1 MDAPADD
8 VAPQVATD
16 DVRLGSTAVQL
27 ALKFPE
33 WIERRVE
40 HVSYLDRDTTRTAK
54 GVMFRWRHPGFFLAG
69 AEPQPDDFVYVPLD
83 LLTKAPLTGLQG
95 MRPDGSPFPILPFK
109 RSTELAS
116 AGITA
121 VVWGRS
127 IAIRNGRGLEDPD
140 SLRILDAIVRSPP
153 EIAAPLL
160 RVLDDR
166 DSELG
171 QVLKT
176 HSEIRG
182 LLEELAENIMLL
194 APAKYRP
201 DEEAVYRYTYCEAI
215 SRREHDPGEHDPGA
229 RRGGELPGK
238 VFALLG
244 YQDVSIRHP
253 NLSFGLSESYHF
265 EVEAPGE
272 ARLSAVR
279 LRGKYELPDGST
291 APALVAESGG
301 SPIVDLHARRP
312 TELAFGSGEASQPRT
327 RPPIL
332 PQLAAN
338 ATVAE
343 ALKAAADAR
352 ASDTRRSDRGYA
364 EVQLQADPLGT
375 FVAATVVSV
384 LTAILLGVAVTRL
397 PELDGDSSAALL
409 LALPVLTLGFLT
421 RPGEHAFATR
431 LLSGIRAMSLLVG
444 ICSLVLAAIVAGGFV
459 DHGTAGPPSYSCKA
473 RVDPPASTGSRPR
486 PPIKATLGN
495 TVLRCRPVVP
505 ETTATR
511 VAPGAQYTADAAAG
525 LAGLLALI
533 LLGGWIA
540 TCMRARAAA
549 RARMPPKPLAVRE
562 NAVPTSS

>member
-1 MDAPADD
+1 MHAPADD
-8 VAPQVATD
+8 VAPQVATS
-16 DVRLGSTAVQL
+16 DVRLGSIAVQL

-40 HVSYLDRDTTRTAK
+40 HVSYLDRDTTRKAK
-54 GVMFRWRHPGFFLAG
+54 GVMFRWPHPDFFLAG
-69 AEPQPDDFVYVPLD
+69 AEPQQDELVYVPLD
-83 LLTKAPLTGLQG
+83 LLSKASLTGLQG

-109 RSTELAS
+109 RSSALAS
-116 AGITA
+116 AGITT

-127 IAIRNGRGLEDPD
+127 VATRNHGLEDD
-140 SLRILDAIVRSPP
+140 NSLRTLDAIVKSPR
-153 EIAAPLL
+153 EIARPLL
-160 RVLDDR
+160 QVLDDP

-171 QVLKT
+171 KVLAT

-182 LLEELAENIMLL
+182 LVEELAKYVTLL

-215 SRREHDPGEHDPGA
+215 PRGERGPGE
-229 RRGGELPGK
+229 RGPRELPEK
-238 VFALLG
+238 VLALLG
-244 YQDVSIRHP
+244 YQDVSVLHP

-272 ARLSAVR
+272 ARLSTVR
-279 LRGKYELPDGST
+279 LYGKYELPDGSK
-291 APALVAESGG
+291 PPIALVAESGG

-312 TELAFGSGEASQPRT
+312 TELAFESGEASRPRT
-327 RPPIL
+327 QPPIL
-332 PQLAAN
+332 PQLTAD

-343 ALKAAADAR
+343 ALKAADDAKS
-352 ASDTRRSDRGYA
+352 SDTRRSDTGYA
-364 EVQLQADPLGT
+364 VVQLQADPLGT

-384 LTAILLGVAVTRL
+384 LTAILLAVAVTRL

-409 LALPVLTLGFLT
+409 LALPVLALGFLT

-431 LLSGIRAMSLLVG
+431 LLSGIRTMSLLVG
-444 ICSLVLAAIVAGGFV
+444 ICSLMLAAIVAGGFV

-473 RVDPPASTGSRPR
+473 YVDPPASVGSKPH

-495 TVLRCRPVVP
+495 TVLRCRAVVP
-505 ETTATR
+505 ETPATR
-511 VAPGAQYTADAAAG
+511 VAPGAQYTADAAAA

-540 TCMRARAAA
+540 TCVRARGAALA
-549 RARMPPKPLAVRE
+549 RTPQSRWPSER
-562 NAVPTSS
+562 TSSRQNP